1 MEVAFVCLLFFGGAV
16 IFYMYSELQSV
27 DQNMWNQNNALK
39 EKINQLEG
47 EIIQLNREIKSLKE
61 SDEDNGKES

>member
-16 IFYMYSELQSV
+16 VFYMYSELQNV
-27 DQNMWNQNNALK
+27 DKNMWNQNNALK

-61 SDEDNGKES
+61 SDEDNGSES

>member
-1 MEVAFVCLLFFGGAV
+1 MEVAFVCLLFFGGTV
-16 IFYMYSELQSV
+16 IFYMYSELQNV
-27 DQNMWNQNNALK
+27 DKNMWNQNNALK

-61 SDEDNGKES
+61 SDEDNGSES

>member
-1 MEVAFVCLLFFGGAV
+1 MEIAFVCLLFFGGAV

-27 DQNMWNQNNALK
+27 DQNMWNQNNALR

-61 SDEDNGKES
+61 SDEDNGNDS